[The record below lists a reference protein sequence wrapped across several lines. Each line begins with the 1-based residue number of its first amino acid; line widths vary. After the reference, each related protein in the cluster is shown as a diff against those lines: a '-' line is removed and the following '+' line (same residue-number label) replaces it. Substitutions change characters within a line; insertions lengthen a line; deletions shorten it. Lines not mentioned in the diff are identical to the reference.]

1 MLKQTEPPDFLTR
14 GLGPDNGTSVICLSD
29 QVFLQFMF
37 GALGY
42 LFFAIIN
49 VKNKDEM
56 QPACFFAVIIQ
67 RYICTFN
74 SRSSMCFKLKL
85 QLRYLKIVMLNQCC
99 SSLNTQI

>member
-1 MLKQTEPPDFLTR
+1 M
-14 GLGPDNGTSVICLSD
+14 
-29 QVFLQFMF
+29 
-37 GALGY
+37 
-42 LFFAIIN
+42 N

-67 RYICTFN
+67 RYICTIN

-85 QLRYLKIVMLNQCC
+85 QLRYLKIVMLNQYC